1 MLRGLGADVV
11 GMSTVMEASAA
22 RERGMELL
30 GISVVTALEL
40 ADTPIDPDEVVAAAE
55 ASATTLGPT
64 IARFIAEL
72 P

>member
-1 MLRGLGADVV
+1 
-11 GMSTVMEASAA
+11 
-22 RERGMELL
+22 MELL